1 MLYWGF
7 TGMLSP
13 TAAEAK
19 SFNMVG
25 GQGSVKIWD
34 LLSCGNHFMDQSCKK
49 LGTIIGGKELS
60 LVLLN

>member
-1 MLYWGF
+1 
-7 TGMLSP
+7 MLSP

-34 LLSCGNHFMDQSCKK
+34 LLSCGNRFMDQSCKK
-49 LGTIIGGKELS
+49 LGTIIGGKGLS
-60 LVLLN
+60 LVLLD